1 MSPVIP
7 TSEGAVSFY
16 DDLHCKKFA
25 YRREPGV
32 LPVGRG
38 IKILIGVRVKRILVF
53 YCHSEHDHAFI
64 WYVCS
69 LLSVENLHL
78 SELEVLTEQTQL
90 MMRIRNKTNF
100 EDHIKIDNLFELHAM
115 IQAVSCLGSNFGELG
130 KSKTTS
136 LPTGPFMHHSF
147 YGLTHLFWPRLS
159 TRKSRPWPW
168 PSERVKWNRG
178 NTTKQRQSMRS
189 VTVSPKFADSVQ

>member
-7 TSEGAVSFY
+7 TSAAAVPFY

-32 LPVGRG
+32 LPMGRG
-38 IKILIGVRVKRILVF
+38 IKILIGVFEWKESWF
-53 YCHSEHDHAFI
+53 FI
-64 WYVCS
+64 AARNTIMPSSDMCS

-90 MMRIRNKTNF
+90 MMRKRNKTNF
-100 EDHIKIDNLFELHAM
+100 ENHIKIDNLFELHVM

-147 YGLTHLFWPRLS
+147 YGLTHLFGPRLS

-189 VTVSPKFADSVQ
+189 ATVSPKFADSVQ

>member
-16 DDLHCKKFA
+16 DDLHCKMFA
-25 YRREPGV
+25 YRREPRV
-32 LPVGRG
+32 LPMGRG
-38 IKILIGVRVKRILVF
+38 IKILIGVFEWKESWF
-53 YCHSEHDHAFI
+53 FI
-64 WYVCS
+64 AARNTIMPSSDMCS

-78 SELEVLTEQTQL
+78 SELEVLTKQTQL

-100 EDHIKIDNLFELHAM
+100 EGHIKIGNLFELHVF

-159 TRKSRPWPW
+159 TRKSKPWPW

-178 NTTKQRQSMRS
+178 NTTKQRQRY
-189 VTVSPKFADSVQ
+189 AQRNG

>member
-32 LPVGRG
+32 LPMGRG
-38 IKILIGVRVKRILVF
+38 IKILIGVFEWKESWF
-53 YCHSEHDHAFI
+53 FI
-64 WYVCS
+64 AARNTIMPSSDMCS

-100 EDHIKIDNLFELHAM
+100 EGHIKIDNLFELHVM

-178 NTTKQRQSMRS
+178 NTTKQRQRY
-189 VTVSPKFADSVQ
+189 AQRNG

>member
-16 DDLHCKKFA
+16 DDLYCKKFA

-32 LPVGRG
+32 LPMGRG
-38 IKILIGVRVKRILVF
+38 IKILIGVFEWKESWF
-53 YCHSEHDHAFI
+53 FI
-64 WYVCS
+64 AARNTIMPSSDMCS

-78 SELEVLTEQTQL
+78 SEQEVLTKQTQV

-100 EDHIKIDNLFELHAM
+100 EGHIKIGNLFELHVL

-178 NTTKQRQSMRS
+178 NTTKQRQRY
-189 VTVSPKFADSVQ
+189 AQRNG

>member
-32 LPVGRG
+32 LPMGRG
-38 IKILIGVRVKRILVF
+38 IKILIGVFEWKESWF
-53 YCHSEHDHAFI
+53 FI
-64 WYVCS
+64 AARNTIMPSSDMCS

-78 SELEVLTEQTQL
+78 SEQEVLTKQTQV

-100 EDHIKIDNLFELHAM
+100 EGHIKIGNLFELHVF

-178 NTTKQRQSMRS
+178 NTTKQRQRY
-189 VTVSPKFADSVQ
+189 AQRNG

>member
-32 LPVGRG
+32 LPMGRG
-38 IKILIGVRVKRILVF
+38 IKILIGVFEWKESWF
-53 YCHSEHDHAFI
+53 FI
-64 WYVCS
+64 AARNTIMPSSDMCS

-78 SELEVLTEQTQL
+78 SEQEVLTKQTQV

-100 EDHIKIDNLFELHAM
+100 EGHIKIGNLFELHVF
-115 IQAVSCLGSNFGELG
+115 IGSNFGELG

-178 NTTKQRQSMRS
+178 NTTKQRQRY
-189 VTVSPKFADSVQ
+189 AQRNG

>member
-32 LPVGRG
+32 LPMGRG
-38 IKILIGVRVKRILVF
+38 IKILIGVFEWKESWF
-53 YCHSEHDHAFI
+53 FI
-64 WYVCS
+64 AARNTIMPSSDMCS

-78 SELEVLTEQTQL
+78 SELEDLTEQTHL

-100 EDHIKIDNLFELHAM
+100 EDHIKIDNLFELHVM

-136 LPTGPFMHHSF
+136 PPTGPFVHHSF

-178 NTTKQRQSMRS
+178 NTTKQRQRY
-189 VTVSPKFADSVQ
+189 AQRNG

>member
-7 TSEGAVSFY
+7 TSAAAVPFY

-32 LPVGRG
+32 LPMGRG
-38 IKILIGVRVKRILVF
+38 IKILIGVFEWKESWF
-53 YCHSEHDHAFI
+53 FI
-64 WYVCS
+64 AARNTIMPSSDMCS

-78 SELEVLTEQTQL
+78 SEQEVLTKQTQV

-100 EDHIKIDNLFELHAM
+100 EGHIKIGNLFELHVL

-178 NTTKQRQSMRS
+178 NTTKQRQRY
-189 VTVSPKFADSVQ
+189 AQRNG

>member
-32 LPVGRG
+32 LPMGRG
-38 IKILIGVRVKRILVF
+38 IKILIGVFEWKESWF
-53 YCHSEHDHAFI
+53 FI
-64 WYVCS
+64 AARNTIMPSSDMCS

-78 SELEVLTEQTQL
+78 SEQEVLTKQTQV

-100 EDHIKIDNLFELHAM
+100 EGHIKIGNLFELHVL

-178 NTTKQRQSMRS
+178 NTTKQRQRY
-189 VTVSPKFADSVQ
+189 AQRNG

>member
-1 MSPVIP
+1 M
-7 TSEGAVSFY
+7 
-16 DDLHCKKFA
+16 
-25 YRREPGV
+25 
-32 LPVGRG
+32 GRG
-38 IKILIGVRVKRILVF
+38 IKILIGVFEWKESWF
-53 YCHSEHDHAFI
+53 FI
-64 WYVCS
+64 AARNTIMPSSDMCS

-78 SELEVLTEQTQL
+78 SEQEVLTKQTQV

-100 EDHIKIDNLFELHAM
+100 DGRIKICNLFELHVP

-178 NTTKQRQSMRS
+178 NTTKQRQRY
-189 VTVSPKFADSVQ
+189 AQRNG

>member
-32 LPVGRG
+32 LPMGRG
-38 IKILIGVRVKRILVF
+38 IKILIGVFEWKESWF
-53 YCHSEHDHAFI
+53 FI
-64 WYVCS
+64 AARNTIMPSSDMCS

-78 SELEVLTEQTQL
+78 SEQEVLTKQTQV

-100 EDHIKIDNLFELHAM
+100 EGHIKIGNLFELHVL

-136 LPTGPFMHHSF
+136 PPTGPFMHHSF

-178 NTTKQRQSMRS
+178 NTTKQRQRY
-189 VTVSPKFADSVQ
+189 AQRNG

>member
-25 YRREPGV
+25 YRREPRV
-32 LPVGRG
+32 LPMGRG
-38 IKILIGVRVKRILVF
+38 IKILIGVFEWKESWF
-53 YCHSEHDHAFI
+53 FI
-64 WYVCS
+64 AARNTIMPSSDMCS

-90 MMRIRNKTNF
+90 MMRKRNKTNF
-100 EDHIKIDNLFELHAM
+100 ENHIKIDNLFELHVM

-136 LPTGPFMHHSF
+136 PPTGPFMHHSF
-147 YGLTHLFWPRLS
+147 YGLTHLFWPRLW

-178 NTTKQRQSMRS
+178 NTTKQRQRY
-189 VTVSPKFADSVQ
+189 AQRNG

>member
-7 TSEGAVSFY
+7 TSEGAVPFY

-32 LPVGRG
+32 LPMGRG
-38 IKILIGVRVKRILVF
+38 IKILIGVFEWKESWF
-53 YCHSEHDHAFI
+53 FI
-64 WYVCS
+64 AARNTIMPSSDMCS

-78 SELEVLTEQTQL
+78 SELEVLTKQTQL

-100 EDHIKIDNLFELHAM
+100 EGHIKIGNLFELHVF

-136 LPTGPFMHHSF
+136 PPTGPFMHHSF

-189 VTVSPKFADSVQ
+189 ATVSPKFADSVQ

>member
-32 LPVGRG
+32 LPMGRG
-38 IKILIGVRVKRILVF
+38 IKILIGVFEWKESWF
-53 YCHSEHDHAFI
+53 FI
-64 WYVCS
+64 AARNTIMPSSDMCS

-100 EDHIKIDNLFELHAM
+100 EDHIKIDNLFELHVM

-189 VTVSPKFADSVQ
+189 ATVSPKFADSVQ

>member
-32 LPVGRG
+32 LPMGRG
-38 IKILIGVRVKRILVF
+38 IKILIGVFEWKESWF
-53 YCHSEHDHAFI
+53 FI
-64 WYVCS
+64 AARNTIMPSSDMCS

-78 SELEVLTEQTQL
+78 SELEVLTKQTQL

-100 EDHIKIDNLFELHAM
+100 EGHIKIGNLFELHVF

-136 LPTGPFMHHSF
+136 PPTGPFMHHSF

-189 VTVSPKFADSVQ
+189 ATVSPKFADSVQ